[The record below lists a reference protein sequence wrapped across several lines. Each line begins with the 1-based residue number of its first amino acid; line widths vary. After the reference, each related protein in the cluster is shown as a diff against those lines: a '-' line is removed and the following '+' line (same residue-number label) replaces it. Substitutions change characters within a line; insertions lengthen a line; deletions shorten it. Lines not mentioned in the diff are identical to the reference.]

1 MLYHQGR
8 EFVRYIK
15 SVPIAICVKGIHGTK
30 RRSNHSKRKN
40 KNRKKKHIKI
50 QKSNNVN
57 DNNNSI
63 KKARNYEND
72 NDNNKANDIKN
83 TAIIYRG
90 GGVGVGGLKDFGCF
104 RTKTSLIPL

>member
-1 MLYHQGR
+1 MYHQGR

-15 SVPIAICVKGIHGTK
+15 SVPIAICVKRIHGTK

-90 GGVGVGGLKDFGCF
+90 GGGRGRGPEGFWLF
-104 RTKTSLIPL
+104 PY